1 MNFIIIFLFLFL
13 SILVPDY
20 FKAISPYLSYL
31 LAIIMITMGISTTWD
46 SVVNSTKQWKWIV
59 LGTILQFLIMPLTA
73 YLLSIILHLPQE
85 YLIGMIIVGA
95 CPGGTASNVMV
106 YLFKGNVTLSIILTL
121 ISTLLSVFLTPWLLE
136 MYLGSAIDIPVQK
149 LMYDILFIVLLPVIL
164 GLLLQWKLPNKTIE
178 TINKNSGILAMI
190 VISIIIACIYASSSL
205 TLSNIP
211 YLLVIAVIL
220 HNSIGIASGYFITL
234 LLSKN
239 KSIAR
244 TIAIEVGMQNSGLG
258 AILAKTHFTIGSSL
272 PSAIFS
278 IWHNISGALMV
289 EFWRKSKI

>member
-1 MNFIIIFLFLFL
+1 MNFIILFLFLFL

-31 LAIIMITMGISTTWD
+31 LAMVMITMGISTTWESIID
-46 SVVNSTKQWKWIV
+46 SSKQWKWIL

-73 YLLSIILHLPQE
+73 YLLSIAFQLPQE
-85 YLIGMIIVGA
+85 YLIGMIIVGT

-136 MYLGSAIDIPVQK
+136 VYLGSTIDIPVQK
-149 LMYDILFIVLLPVIL
+149 LMFDILFIVIIPVL
-164 GLLLQWKLPNKTIE
+164 TGLILQWKLPSTIIE
-178 TINKNSGILAMI
+178 GINKNSGTLAMI
-190 VISIIIACIYASSSL
+190 VISIIIACIYANSNL
-205 TLSNIP
+205 TLSTLP
-211 YLLVIAVIL
+211 YLLVLAVIL
-220 HNSIGIASGYFITL
+220 HNSIGMASGYFITL
-234 LLSKN
+234 FLSKN

-278 IWHNISGALMV
+278 IWHNISGSLMV
-289 EFWRKSKI
+289 EFWKKK